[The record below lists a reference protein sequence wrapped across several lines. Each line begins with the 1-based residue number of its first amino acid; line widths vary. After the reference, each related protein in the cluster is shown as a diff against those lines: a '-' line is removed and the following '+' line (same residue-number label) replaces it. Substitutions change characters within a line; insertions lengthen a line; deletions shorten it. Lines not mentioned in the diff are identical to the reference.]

1 MKTWIIDYTYGD
13 GRKNWQ
19 TVRAESAEKA
29 VSIFRAA
36 GIDGW
41 TGCNFADYE
50 ITAVTER

>member
-1 MKTWIIDYTYGD
+1 MTTWIIDYTNN
-13 GRKNWQ
+13 GRANFV
-19 TVRAESAEKA
+19 TVRAETAEQA

-50 ITAVTER
+50 ITAVTAR